1 LPDNDIPVN
10 SRTSFR
16 TATIPLIRQTFIAFA
31 LFLMGLIAS
40 NDVHAGILAR
50 QQLATPLAPDAP
62 SSLSIPMPP
71 NIDPSQPIWV
81 SYRML
86 ALSADTS
93 PSGEIVLDGSFG
105 GIATPINASTVSFS
119 PATMTVSTS
128 AGTIKQQF
136 EASYGQRSA
145 QEMQAILGAE
155 LYAAYEAV
163 NAGSG
168 RILDGTVVK
177 TLPALGE
184 TEGILLVSV
193 ERANGMRPVGV
204 FVTVGQGE
212 IPAEL
217 KPAES
222 VGSSSAYGAGRIFGG
237 LLLLGLLYW
246 FFIGRRRG

>member
-1 LPDNDIPVN
+1 M
-10 SRTSFR
+10 
-16 TATIPLIRQTFIAFA
+16 RQTFAVFA
-31 LFLMGLIAS
+31 LLLIGLAAC

-50 QQLATPLAPDAP
+50 QQLATPLAPEMP

-71 NIDPSQPIWV
+71 NVDPSQPIWV
-81 SYRML
+81 SYRTL
-86 ALSADTS
+86 ALSANAS
-93 PSGEIVLDGSFG
+93 PSGEIVLDGSFE
-105 GIATPINASTVSFS
+105 GIATPINASTVRFS
-119 PATMTVSTS
+119 PDAMTVSNS

-177 TLPALGE
+177 TLPALGKA
-184 TEGILLVSV
+184 EGTLLVSV
-193 ERANGMRPVGV
+193 ERANDIRPVGV

-217 KPAES
+217 KPAER
-222 VGSSSAYGAGRIFGG
+222 VESSSAYGAGRILGG